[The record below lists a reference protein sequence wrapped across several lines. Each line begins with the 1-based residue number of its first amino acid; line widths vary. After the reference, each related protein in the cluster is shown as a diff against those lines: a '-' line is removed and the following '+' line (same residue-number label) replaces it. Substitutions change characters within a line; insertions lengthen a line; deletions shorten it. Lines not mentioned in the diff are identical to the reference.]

1 MWLGSRQ
8 KHQQQKCTMEQHQ
21 SMTTST
27 TTTKH
32 YHRGGN
38 ANTTGFDFQQH
49 SIPSTSRVDPNRG
62 LLTPDSPEAIHGLR
76 QPFLHFPPPPSY
88 PPPHSGNNQQHHHLQ
103 QADTNRMLEDLMSI
117 PGPSTQDPTAWIALN
132 DYSYAYYEPGPPTRH
147 TNIPNKYLGSSSR
160 RGSYREGS
168 YRAKHTYLTRYG
180 TEENIYEEISEVAR
194 ARMNQHSIMSLNQSL
209 VEEEVRRVQSGHRR
223 VLGELN
229 LSVEAMLMPSSR
241 EGSDDTDRDTEVEDQ
256 LADLLTVGP
265 TDELLSPVPN
275 VDLDSG
281 FSGSSSGASYRSAAG
296 SLRRG
301 PEKCNKS
308 LLSGG
313 NATCLKSAIATNP
326 DSSAQQTK
334 SFWSRKGWKK
344 LGLSNISL
352 NKSSN
357 KGKDAV
363 EICNQM

>member
-1 MWLGSRQ
+1 M
-8 KHQQQKCTMEQHQ
+8 TEEQ
-21 SMTTST
+21 
-27 TTTKH
+27 
-32 YHRGGN
+32 
-38 ANTTGFDFQQH
+38 
-49 SIPSTSRVDPNRG
+49 
-62 LLTPDSPEAIHGLR
+62 
-76 QPFLHFPPPPSY
+76 LH
-88 PPPHSGNNQQHHHLQ
+88 
-103 QADTNRMLEDLMSI
+103 SI
-117 PGPSTQDPTAWIALN
+117 PGPSHQDPVAW

-147 TNIPNKYLGSSSR
+147 TNVPNKYPGGGCGSSR

-194 ARMNQHSIMSLNQSL
+194 ARMRPNQHSMMSLNQSL

-229 LSVEAMLMPSSR
+229 LSVEAMLMPSNSR

-301 PEKCNKS
+301 PEKGKS
-308 LLSGG
+308 SGTSKG
-313 NATCLKSAIATNP
+313 TNLNE
-326 DSSAQQTK
+326 SGCSQSK

-344 LGLSNISL
+344 LGLSSISL
-352 NKSSN
+352 NKN
-357 KGKDAV
+357 KGKWSRNNIYLYILKLSIPIFMNFNNKLYSIRV
-363 EICNQM
+363 KYTKKFQR

>member
-1 MWLGSRQ
+1 M
-8 KHQQQKCTMEQHQ
+8 
-21 SMTTST
+21 
-27 TTTKH
+27 
-32 YHRGGN
+32 N
-38 ANTTGFDFQQH
+38 
-49 SIPSTSRVDPNRG
+49 
-62 LLTPDSPEAIHGLR
+62 
-76 QPFLHFPPPPSY
+76 
-88 PPPHSGNNQQHHHLQ
+88 
-103 QADTNRMLEDLMSI
+103 I

-132 DYSYAYYEPGPPTRH
+132 DYSYAYYEPGPPTKH
-147 TNIPNKYLGSSSR
+147 TNIPNKYLGSSLR

-308 LLSGG
+308 LSGG
-313 NATCLKSAIATNP
+313 GSTCLKSAIGSNP
-326 DSSAQQTK
+326 ADSSAQQTK

-352 NKSSN
+352 NKSS

>member
-1 MWLGSRQ
+1 MSED
-8 KHQQQKCTMEQHQ
+8 H
-21 SMTTST
+21 
-27 TTTKH
+27 
-32 YHRGGN
+32 
-38 ANTTGFDFQQH
+38 
-49 SIPSTSRVDPNRG
+49 
-62 LLTPDSPEAIHGLR
+62 LL
-76 QPFLHFPPPPSY
+76 
-88 PPPHSGNNQQHHHLQ
+88 
-103 QADTNRMLEDLMSI
+103 SI
-117 PGPSTQDPTAWIALN
+117 PGPSTQDPTWGILN

-147 TNIPNKYLGSSSR
+147 TNIPSRYPGGVSSR

-194 ARMNQHSIMSLNQSL
+194 ARMRPNQHSMVSLNQSL

-229 LSVEAMLMPSSR
+229 LSVEAMLMPSNSR

-275 VDLDSG
+275 MDLDSG

-301 PEKCNKS
+301 PDKGKS
-308 LLSGG
+308 G
-313 NATCLKSAIATNP
+313 TCLKSTVGNE
-326 DSSAQQTK
+326 SSTPSK

-344 LGLSNISL
+344 LGLSSISL
-352 NKSSN
+352 HKN
-357 KGKDAV
+357 KG
-363 EICNQM
+363 ECF